1 MKKSI
6 WYTFVCI
13 LLILIC
19 CSLTQAATITIPD
32 TEKESGKTI
41 KIPITIENA
50 DNIGGMNIT
59 ISYEN
64 TVLTAQ
70 SVEKGTLTTNALL
83 EYDLDT
89 EGEIKIIWVSTEG
102 ITGDGSLAI
111 ISFDVIGNTDDTST
125 INVTN
130 IEAADIDTL
139 TDIIIPVQ
147 NGVFTVTKARETPFP
162 TWIIFMALVVTL
174 IIDAQRRKK

>member
-6 WYTFVCI
+6 WYAFVCI
-13 LLILIC
+13 LLIIAC

-102 ITGDGSLAI
+102 IDGDGSLAV
-111 ISFDVIGNTDDTST
+111 ISFDVIGNTDDTSN
-125 INVTN
+125 INVTS
-130 IEAADIDTL
+130 IEAADVDTL
-139 TDIIIPVQ
+139 IDIIIPVQ
-147 NGVFTVTKARETPFP
+147 NGIFTVTKKSDTPFP
-162 TWIIFMALVVTL
+162 TEITFIALALSLIIVTL
-174 IIDAQRRKK
+174 RRKK